1 MEIGQDLPKNTE
13 DCFQETHLIKLI
25 KLMGCRNT
33 ESNQEIQKLL
43 DSGAIRELDLL
54 LYIERFYD
62 LNQAFYHILLADS
75 QQSYFTLRLPVKT
88 SITIAGLVK
97 KKLCNR
103 KPLKVVPLMMYLG
116 ENFCEHMNGMRV
128 VIAHAQ
134 FKNGMQDWLSLEVFD
149 QLKNATFYHL
159 IRLFVIIPIQ
169 LLLMK
174 NSWNVPRLSQCP
186 RSRSYGLE
194 VAYSNN

>member
-1 MEIGQDLPKNTE
+1 MPSILLNRKKSSGYNGKNRSNNSRKDKQQQSESSSIRSLELNQKLLDCSSSNNEARVQCFCGDSYDGGVGRHLGSEIV
-13 DCFQETHLIKLI
+13 
-25 KLMGCRNT
+25 GCRNT

-54 LYIERFYD
+54 LYIERFY
-62 LNQAFYHILLADS
+62 ADS

-116 ENFCEHMNGMRV
+116 ENFVSAFN
-128 VIAHAQ
+128 
-134 FKNGMQDWLSLEVFD
+134 
-149 QLKNATFYHL
+149 
-159 IRLFVIIPIQ
+159 
-169 LLLMK
+169 
-174 NSWNVPRLSQCP
+174 
-186 RSRSYGLE
+186 
-194 VAYSNN
+194 